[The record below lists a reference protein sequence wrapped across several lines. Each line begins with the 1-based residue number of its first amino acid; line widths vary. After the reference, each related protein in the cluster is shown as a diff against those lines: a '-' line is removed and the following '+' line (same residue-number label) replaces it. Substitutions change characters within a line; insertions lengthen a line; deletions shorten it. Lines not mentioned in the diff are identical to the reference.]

1 MYPILPTSKHRIK
14 KRWIYKASIIMK
26 RLIKTRIKVDPYKI
40 YQLDDSFVAE
50 LDDVEVYRNK
60 HQHLTT
66 SFCQIKLA
74 EERNRKNEM
83 ILKNINQLKE
93 QGIL

>member
-1 MYPILPTSKHRIK
+1 MYPILPTSKYRTE
-14 KRWIYKASIIMK
+14 KRWIHKASIIMK

-40 YQLDDSFVAE
+40 YQIDDSFVAE

-74 EERNRKNEM
+74 EERNRRNDM

>member
-1 MYPILPTSKHRIK
+1 MYPILYTSKNCIRE
-14 KRWIYKASIIMK
+14 RWIYKASIAMK

-40 YQLDDSFVAE
+40 YQIDDSFVAE

-74 EERNRKNEM
+74 EERNRRNEM

>member
-1 MYPILPTSKHRIK
+1 
-14 KRWIYKASIIMK
+14 MK
-26 RLIKTRIKVDPYKI
+26 RLIKTRKKIEPFKV
-40 YQLDDSFVAE
+40 YQLEDCFSAE

>member
-14 KRWIYKASIIMK
+14 KRWIHKASIIMK

-40 YQLDDSFVAE
+40 YQIDDSFVAE

-74 EERNRKNEM
+74 EERNRRNEI

>member
-1 MYPILPTSKHRIK
+1 MQL
-14 KRWIYKASIIMK
+14 K

-40 YQLDDSFVAE
+40 YQIDDSFVAE

-74 EERNRKNEM
+74 EERNRRNEM

>member
-1 MYPILPTSKHRIK
+1 VQQKDTQL
-14 KRWIYKASIIMK
+14 K
-26 RLIKTRIKVDPYKI
+26 RLIKTILKIDPYKI
-40 YQLDDSFVAE
+40 YQIENSFVAE
-50 LDDVEVYRNK
+50 LNDVEVYRNK
-60 HQHLTT
+60 HQHLVT

-74 EERNRKNEM
+74 EERNRRNEL

>member
-1 MYPILPTSKHRIK
+1 VQQKDTQL
-14 KRWIYKASIIMK
+14 K
-26 RLIKTRIKVDPYKI
+26 RLIKTILKIDPYKI
-40 YQLDDSFVAE
+40 YQIENSFVAE
-50 LDDVEVYRNK
+50 LESVEVYRNK
-60 HQHLTT
+60 HQHLVT

-74 EERNRKNEM
+74 EERNRRNEL

>member
-1 MYPILPTSKHRIK
+1 MYPILPTSKYRIE
-14 KRWIYKASIIMK
+14 KRWIYKASITMK

-60 HQHLTT
+60 HQHLCT
-66 SFCQIKLA
+66 SYCMIEIQKQ
-74 EERNRKNEM
+74 RNLKNELIM
-83 ILKNINQLKE
+83 KNIQELKA
-93 QGIL
+93 QGII

>member
-1 MYPILPTSKHRIK
+1 MNWKDIQL
-14 KRWIYKASIIMK
+14 K
-26 RLIKTRIKVDPYKI
+26 RLIKTRISVEPFKL
-40 YQLDDSFVAE
+40 YQIGEDYVAE
-50 LDDVEVYRNK
+50 LDSVEVYRTK
-60 HQHLTT
+60 HQHLCT

-74 EERNRKNEM
+74 EERNRRNEM

>member
-1 MYPILPTSKHRIK
+1 MLAILSTSKYRIE
-14 KRWIYKASIIMK
+14 KRWIYKASITMK

-74 EERNRKNEM
+74 EERNRRNEM

>member
-1 MYPILPTSKHRIK
+1 MFAILYTSKNCIEE
-14 KRWIYKASIIMK
+14 RWIYKASTMK

-40 YQLDDSFVAE
+40 YQLEDSFIAE

-74 EERNRKNEM
+74 EERNRRNEM

>member
-1 MYPILPTSKHRIK
+1 MLAILYTSKYRIE
-14 KRWIYKASIIMK
+14 KRWIHKASITMK

-40 YQLDDSFVAE
+40 YQIEDSFVAE

-74 EERNRKNEM
+74 EERNRRNDM

>member
-1 MYPILPTSKHRIK
+1 VQQKDMQL
-14 KRWIYKASIIMK
+14 K
-26 RLIKTRIKVDPYKI
+26 RLIKTRIKVEPYKI
-40 YQLDDSFVAE
+40 YQLDDSFVVE
-50 LDDVEVYRNK
+50 LDDVEVYRTK

-66 SFCQIKLA
+66 SFCQIKIA
-74 EERNRKNEM
+74 EERNRRNES

>member
-1 MYPILPTSKHRIK
+1 MYPILPTSKYRIE
-14 KRWIYKASIIMK
+14 KRWIYKASITMK

-40 YQLDDSFVAE
+40 YQIDDSFVAE

-74 EERNRKNEM
+74 EQRNRRNEL

>member
-1 MYPILPTSKHRIK
+1 MSSSN
-14 KRWIYKASIIMK
+14 YKQDVQQKDTQLK
-26 RLIKTRIKVDPYKI
+26 RLIKTILKIDPYKI
-40 YQLDDSFVAE
+40 YQIENSFVVE

-66 SFCQIKLA
+66 SFCQIKIS
-74 EERNRKNEM
+74 EERNRRNEL

>member
-1 MYPILPTSKHRIK
+1 MYPILPTSKYRTK
-14 KRWIYKASIIMK
+14 KRWIHKAPIIMK

-40 YQLDDSFVAE
+40 YQIDNSFVVE

-74 EERNRKNEM
+74 EERNRRNDM

>member
-1 MYPILPTSKHRIK
+1 
-14 KRWIYKASIIMK
+14 MK
-26 RLIKTRIKVDPYKI
+26 RLIKTRINIAPFKV
-40 YQLDDSFVAE
+40 YQLEDAYIAE

-74 EERNRKNEM
+74 EERNRRNDM